1 MVDNLSRTKRSSQA
15 IDNFSFDED
24 YLVSTVLPLELDPS
38 GVVKRKVTE
47 DLATKIVISGTD
59 IYVGK
64 AAIGSAT
71 SSAVWKIKK
80 IDTASDI
87 VITWAD
93 GNANFDNVMDNAASL
108 SYS

>member
-38 GVVKRKVTE
+38 GVVKRKVTGN
-47 DLATKIVISGTD
+47 LAVKIVESGTTT
-59 IYVGK
+59 YVGK
-64 AAIGSAT
+64 AATGSAT
-71 SSAVWKIKK
+71 SSAVWQVQK
-80 IDTASDI
+80 IDESSGTI
-87 VITWAD
+87 VTWAD
-93 GNANFDNVMDNAASL
+93 GNDEFDNIFDNYASL